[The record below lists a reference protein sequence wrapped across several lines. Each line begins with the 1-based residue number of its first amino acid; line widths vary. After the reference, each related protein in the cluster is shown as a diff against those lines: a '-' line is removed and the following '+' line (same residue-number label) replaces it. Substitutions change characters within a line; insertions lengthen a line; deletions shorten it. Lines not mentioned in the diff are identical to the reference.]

1 MKKKRIIFI
10 IVLLSMLSIC
20 TFSYASS
27 EFTCIFTLINPS
39 ATNVA
44 FGLESGTANIWDRN
58 PLGVWSNPAK
68 LGYYKGF
75 SYGYSHDKWFEGVVE
90 DMYHNSSYITFGWN
104 GLGFLLP
111 FKNKYKKY
119 GATMYYGEQEAYD
132 AHGNFLRNFNSYE
145 TCSQFAV
152 GLNFFEF
159 TNKVFKYS
167 SPIIDLQ
174 RYSEISLGYSL
185 DYIVSGLC
193 PLIPELMDAEGK
205 GESTSHN
212 IGGIIRISP
221 IILLNDILQNILH
234 YGFSI
239 NNYVSLDL
247 SHGINFINIYR
258 DEILYEN
265 SNNKQPLPN
274 GIRNGVAGKLSFINI
289 KNLADEYPLLY
300 DISKYL
306 FSIYAS
312 YDNSKYGDNP
322 STWGKGI
329 ELTFLDI
336 FSWRSGEY
344 NDIDGHIVG
353 DCKGWGVNLN
363 YKDVVSFQYNYVEF
377 PGGDLQKTQEKE
389 DISFSIDIIKLINE
403 LK

>member
-10 IVLLSMLSIC
+10 IVLLSMFSIC
-20 TFSYASS
+20 PSSYASS
-27 EFTCIFTLINPS
+27 EFAGVFTLINPS

-44 FGLESGTANIWDRN
+44 FGLESGTANIWDKS

-68 LGYYKGF
+68 LGYYNGLA
-75 SYGYSHDKWFEGVVE
+75 YGNSHDPWFDNVIKGI
-90 DMYHNSSYITFGWN
+90 YHDSSYLTFGGN

-119 GATMYYGEQEAYD
+119 GTTMYYGEQEAYD
-132 AHGNFLRNFNSYE
+132 VEGNLLKKFNSYE

-152 GLNFFEF
+152 GINFLEL

-221 IILLNDILQNILH
+221 INLLSDILQNILH
-234 YGFSI
+234 YDFSI
-239 NNYVSLDL
+239 NDYLNLDL

-258 DEILYEN
+258 DGILYEN
-265 SNNKQPLPN
+265 SNSKQPLPN
-274 GIRNGVAGKLSFINI
+274 GIRSGIAGKLSFINLNNI
-289 KNLADEYPLLY
+289 LPPKLSLICFFNN
-300 DISKYL
+300 I

-329 ELTFLDI
+329 EYTLFDI

-363 YKDVVSFQYNYVEF
+363 YKDVVSFQYNYVKF
-377 PGGDLQKTQEKE
+377 PGGELQDTQEKN
-389 DISFSIDIIKLINE
+389 DVSFNVDIIKLINE

>member
-27 EFTCIFTLINPS
+27 EFAGVFTLINPS

-44 FGLESGTANIWDRN
+44 FGLESGTANIWDKS

-68 LGYYKGF
+68 LGYYNGIA
-75 SYGYSHDKWFEGVVE
+75 YGYLHDKWFEGVVE
-90 DMYHNSSYITFGWN
+90 DMYHNSSYITFGWK
-104 GLGFLLP
+104 GIGILLP
-111 FKNKYKKY
+111 FINYSNKFGTTLDY
-119 GATMYYGEQEAYD
+119 GKIATFDQ
-132 AHGNFLRNFNSYE
+132 HGNLVTFNFYE
-145 TCSQFAV
+145 TCSQFAF
-152 GLNFFEF
+152 GINYFEF
-159 TNKVFKYS
+159 VKNFICKEETISKIQKYADFSIGTGFDYFHKVKADTFFYSNKVTT
-167 SPIIDLQ
+167 
-174 RYSEISLGYSL
+174 
-185 DYIVSGLC
+185 
-193 PLIPELMDAEGK
+193 A
-205 GESTSHN
+205 N
-212 IGGIIRISP
+212 IGGNLRLTPINVDNENLKFDIS
-221 IILLNDILQNILH
+221 L
-234 YGFSI
+234 
-239 NNYVSLDL
+239 
-247 SHGINFINIYR
+247 GINFINIFKSKVTYKV
-258 DEILYEN
+258 DEVKY
-265 SNNKQPLPN
+265 KYYLPYGN
-274 GIRNGVAGKLSFINI
+274 RTGIAGKLSFINI

-312 YDNSKYGDNP
+312 YDNSKYGNNP

-353 DCKGWGVNLN
+353 DCKGLGVNLN